1 MTTISSQHSAL
12 RRKHRPIFY
21 RVAHEAWALATT
33 LYATESRPE
42 LLKQQ
47 VRWAFSAALHA
58 GAIERWIDAL
68 KTPELALFAEL
79 NPGLMLKPLRVYVS
93 VKWDITRKIKIMTDT
108 YSFIRA
114 NSALLDALTLP
125 AGITLA
131 QFDIADYPGVRVVL
145 DYDNR
150 YRKEGE
156 LVVSLWHE
164 ALGGPVIAL
173 AFTLEQLQNGEWAM
187 YVGCIQG
194 LAGVDNKSV
203 SKAMH
208 GLWPKIFIVSAA
220 QEIARALGMSHLF
233 GISEAIHSH
242 RKKRMVYIPSRHALA
257 FDYNGLWEEVGGVA
271 AREGWY
277 ELPLAMERRPYEE
290 MKSNK
295 RAMYKRRYAML
306 DDISQQVSAV
316 LKRMP

>member
-1 MTTISSQHSAL
+1 MTVPKIQSCDV
-12 RRKHRPIFY
+12 KRPWETRSWF
-21 RVAHEAWALATT
+21 VARQAWALATT
-33 LYATESRPE
+33 LYSGETRAE
-42 LLKQQ
+42 LFKQQ
-47 VRWAFSAALHA
+47 FRWAFSAALH
-58 GAIERWIDAL
+58 GSAIFTWFQAL
-68 KTPELALFAEL
+68 QTPELEHFAEL
-79 NPGLMLKPLRVYVS
+79 NPGLLLKPLRVYVS

-108 YSFIRA
+108 YSFIRR
-114 NSALLDALTLP
+114 NSSLLDALTLP
-125 AGITLA
+125 EGITLA
-131 QFDIADYPGVRVVL
+131 QFDIADYPAVRVVL

-156 LVVSLWHE
+156 LVVTLWHE

-208 GLWPKIFIVSAA
+208 GLWPKVFIVYAA
-220 QEIARALGMSHLF
+220 QEIARSLGISHLY

-242 RKKRMVYIPSRHALA
+242 RKKRMIYIPSRHALA

-271 AREGWY
+271 AQEGWFD
-277 ELPLAMERRPYEE
+277 LPLAMERRPYEE

-295 RAMYKRRYAML
+295 RAMYKRRYALL
-306 DDISQQVSAV
+306 DDISEQITTALQRTS
-316 LKRMP
+316 